1 MIGLFLYGFSMAML
15 IEADLGLDPWD
26 VLHQGLTRYVPLSF
40 GTVTILVSAVVL
52 LLWIPLRQKPGL
64 GTICN
69 VFVVGLSADFAL
81 WLLPTPDQWVVRIPL
96 MIIAVVL
103 NGVAGAIDIGSQL
116 GPGARDGL
124 MTGLVRRTGGS
135 LRLIRTGIEAVV
147 LVVGFLLG
155 GTVGVGTVLYAITI
169 GPLVQFFLPWFGVPL
184 DSGAAGPVDD
194 RGSTRSDE
202 GCAQQ
207 VKSSRGYQ
215 VLVGVGLVSY
225 GIVHLVVAWIAIQI
239 ALGGRGDASSS
250 GALRELA
257 SQPFGFALMIIMAI
271 GLFTLVLWQG
281 FEAAIGGRGADDK
294 ERLRRRVRSAGRALV
309 YLALGVTAA
318 ALAIGASGG
327 SGNAEETVTARL
339 LALPFGRIL
348 VVALGAAVA
357 GVGIAQIVKGVRKK
371 FTEDL
376 RSGVSRPVQVLGT
389 VGYVAKGIALV
400 IIGLLFGWAAWS
412 ANPQRAGGLDAAL
425 STVRGQP
432 FGSVLLLA
440 MAAGFACFGLFC
452 FVWAKNARH

>member
-1 MIGLFLYGFSMAML
+1 M
-15 IEADLGLDPWD
+15 
-26 VLHQGLTRYVPLSF
+26 
-40 GTVTILVSAVVL
+40 
-52 LLWIPLRQKPGL
+52 
-64 GTICN
+64 
-69 VFVVGLSADFAL
+69 
-81 WLLPTPDQWVVRIPL
+81 
-96 MIIAVVL
+96 
-103 NGVAGAIDIGSQL
+103 
-116 GPGARDGL
+116 
-124 MTGLVRRTGGS
+124 
-135 LRLIRTGIEAVV
+135 
-147 LVVGFLLG
+147 
-155 GTVGVGTVLYAITI
+155 
-169 GPLVQFFLPWFGVPL
+169 
-184 DSGAAGPVDD
+184 
-194 RGSTRSDE
+194 
-202 GCAQQ
+202 
-207 VKSSRGYQ
+207 KSSRGYQ

-309 YLALGVTAA
+309 YLVLGVTAA

-348 VVALGAAVA
+348 VVALGAVVA

-452 FVWAKNARH
+452 FVWAKNAKH